1 MLRTIVSDRIEVI
14 PVLLH
19 SRASFRAST
28 ERVTYSEV
36 DGVVEHSIGGIKW
49 DASNKCHIPS
59 VLRDVMASITPA
71 ETITGKSER
80 ASPPN
85 LDISTSWPF
94 HISLIWKK
102 KKYRQLS
109 VLRTACTIILSF
121 PRIRLSFEWHPR
133 GPEVLP
139 IYSSPQSHRVLPRE
153 HKHEAC
159 RMRAVCIRDLI
170 CITIL
175 AYVFCRRSLRRY
187 VGTQQVPYALGG
199 VCTRSAV
206 M

>member
-85 LDISTSWPF
+85 LDISTPWPF

-109 VLRTACTIILSF
+109 VLRVLTLLFLVLDFPLSA
-121 PRIRLSFEWHPR
+121 I
-133 GPEVLP
+133 
-139 IYSSPQSHRVLPRE
+139 
-153 HKHEAC
+153 
-159 RMRAVCIRDLI
+159 
-170 CITIL
+170 
-175 AYVFCRRSLRRY
+175 
-187 VGTQQVPYALGG
+187 LGG
-199 VCTRSAV
+199 QKYSQYTHHLSRTGFFPENTNTKHAECGPSAFTI
-206 M
+206 